1 MGTKDIMSKRN
12 PREQLRP
19 DDADILEKLR
29 VKRTVS
35 IPAVNKPSSASSFSD
50 IDTHASPIEPQIQND
65 KILDKPSEVVP
76 HHKIKEKEEAS
87 SSPLPYS
94 PKLVVNGRLP
104 RKKGSS
110 SRSLQLMHSLEEEIK
125 RCCSGGELVVI
136 NYLIKL
142 GLEQVKKS
150 ETTIF
155 VNADDM

>member
-35 IPAVNKPSSASSFSD
+35 IPAVSKPSSASSFAD
-50 IDTHASPIEPQIQND
+50 IDDTHAQTEPLIQNE
-65 KILDKPSEVVP
+65 KILEKPAEVTA

-87 SSPLPYS
+87 STSSLPYS

-110 SRSLQLMHSLEEEIK
+110 SRSLQLMH
-125 RCCSGGELVVI
+125 
-136 NYLIKL
+136 
-142 GLEQVKKS
+142 
-150 ETTIF
+150 
-155 VNADDM
+155 

>member
-35 IPAVNKPSSASSFSD
+35 IPAVNKPSSASSFSE
-50 IDTHASPIEPQIQND
+50 IDTHAQTEPLVQNE
-65 KILDKPSEVVP
+65 KILEKSVEATP

-87 SSPLPYS
+87 SISNLPYS